1 MAQTTSPAT
10 RRFHC
15 TSCGGEIEIPFELPP
30 TTAPCPHCGTSISSP
45 PPPEVFTDSLAT
57 TPVAS
62 PPGVEELEGSPPP
75 QVETVAIGSV
85 PGTEEESEM
94 VAKSDE
100 SGGRRGLHPL
110 IVFMGALV
118 IVAGAL
124 VALVLLNQKDVRYG
138 PLVVDKQVPTKSAA
152 SSLLEQEDFL
162 ESGWKELAQEA
173 LSGFLQ
179 AGTPENKARYVIGG
193 DHLVDEMARF
203 YGGVDRIDESDTPV
217 ESFSY
222 QQLDIMDRRRGIFL
236 MRFERPSQVKMSEF
250 FRPVAPLEVQ
260 HELEDPDLLL
270 SAYGGKERFAMDP
283 VRVMAFFKETEGR
296 LLLDWHVYTQ
306 TKYRLFRHFITTPR
320 PGASGVFRVMVREA
334 LPVGPL
340 EKSLEEVRTFRLSDP
355 SFGDD
360 RITVSVANDALA
372 GRVLSELAW
381 INIPDRKDQNRYA
394 TVRLS
399 WKEAPESHIQLDE
412 VVCWEF
418 LGLGGEKGNAK
429 PASNQE
435 ASTVA
440 TGSEKAPGVEDENPH
455 HVSIREERAGTGSGE
470 GARAGN
476 GIEDPA
482 PGVDEG
488 EGLPNPPVNP

>member
-45 PPPEVFTDSLAT
+45 PPPEVFTDSLSTA
-57 TPVAS
+57 PVAS
-62 PPGVEELEGSPPP
+62 PRGVEELEGSAPPL
-75 QVETVAIGSV
+75 VETVAIGSV
-85 PGTEEESEM
+85 PGTEEESGT
-94 VAKSDE
+94 VAKKDE
-100 SGGRRGLHPL
+100 PGARRGLHPL

-118 IVAGAL
+118 VVAGAL
-124 VALVLLNQKDVRYG
+124 VALVLLNQKDVNYG

-152 SSLLEQEDFL
+152 SSLLQQEDFL
-162 ESGWKELAQEA
+162 ESGWKELALET

-179 AGTPENKARYVIGG
+179 AGTPEDKAHYVIGG
-193 DHLVDEMARF
+193 DHLVDEMTQF
-203 YGGVDRIDESDTPV
+203 YGGVGRIDESDTPA
-217 ESFSY
+217 ESFSH

-236 MRFERPSQVKMSEF
+236 MRFERPSQLKMSEF
-250 FRPVAPLEVQ
+250 FRPVAPLEVK
-260 HELEDPDLLL
+260 HELAEPDLLL
-270 SAYGGKERFAMDP
+270 SAFAGKERFAMEP

-306 TKYRLFRHFITTPR
+306 TKYRLFKHFITTPR
-320 PGASGVFRVMVREA
+320 PGAKGVFRVMVREA

-340 EKSLEEVRTFRLSDP
+340 EKPLEEVRTFRLSDP

-360 RITVSVANDALA
+360 RITVSLPNDALA

-399 WKEAPESHIQLDE
+399 WKEAPESHIQLEE
-412 VVCWEF
+412 VICWEF
-418 LGLGGEKGNAK
+418 LGLGGEEGNAK
-429 PASNQE
+429 PAGNE
-435 ASTVA
+435 EPLIVVP
-440 TGSEKAPGVEDENPH
+440 GNEEAPGVEDGSPH
-455 HVSIREERAGTGSGE
+455 HVSIREGRAAAGSGE
-470 GARAGN
+470 GDKAGH

-482 PGVDEG
+482 PGGDEG
-488 EGLPNPPVNP
+488 GELPNPPVNP